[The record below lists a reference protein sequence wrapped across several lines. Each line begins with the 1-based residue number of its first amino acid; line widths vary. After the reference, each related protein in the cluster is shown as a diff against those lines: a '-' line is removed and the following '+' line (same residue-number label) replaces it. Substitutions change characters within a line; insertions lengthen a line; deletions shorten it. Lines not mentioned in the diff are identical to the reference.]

1 MAEENT
7 ANAQANNAPEEN
19 ITNTPA
25 SDVAEVVPQAAEI
38 TQQAEHAD
46 GDKNVPAAAPVTNP
60 ANPTPPSPGAIQ
72 NFQQPHHHFKW
83 HVDVRVDGH
92 DVYQGF
98 IKEIT
103 LEGTHL
109 FVEHNLQNA
118 KFVKLHIHIP
128 PVAHATPHPVV
139 EVSGNI
145 ISTIFD
151 STEDCFRSAIHFKE
165 FTLESDRIY
174 LQSRLSA

>member
-7 ANAQANNAPEEN
+7 TNTQVDKAPEEN
-19 ITNTPA
+19 ITA
-25 SDVAEVVPQAAEI
+25 SDVAEVAPQAAET
-38 TQQAEHAD
+38 TQAD
-46 GDKNVPAAAPVTNP
+46 DNKNAPSAAAAP
-60 ANPTPPSPGAIQ
+60 APSPAGTQQ
-72 NFQQPHHHFKW
+72 NFQPPHHHFKW

-103 LEGTHL
+103 LEDTHL

-128 PVAHATPHPVV
+128 PVANSTPHPVV
-139 EVSGNI
+139 EVSGKI
-145 ISTIFD
+145 MSTIFD
-151 STEDCFRSAIHFKE
+151 STEDCFRSAIHFQE

-174 LQSRLSA
+174 LQSRLFS

>member
-19 ITNTPA
+19 IT
-25 SDVAEVVPQAAEI
+25 VAEVAPQAAET
-38 TQQAEHAD
+38 TQQAEQAD
-46 GDKNVPAAAPVTNP
+46 GDKNVSAAAP
-60 ANPTPPSPGAIQ
+60 ANPMPPSPGTLQ
-72 NFQQPHHHFKW
+72 NFQPPHHHFKW

-118 KFVKLHIHIP
+118 KFAKLHIHIP
-128 PVAHATPHPVV
+128 PVANATLHPVV
-139 EVSGNI
+139 EVSGKI

-151 STEDCFRSAIHFKE
+151 SSEDCFRSAIHFQE

-174 LQSRLSA
+174 LQSRLSAA